1 MDIEPDILSWC
12 YKNDNI
18 ENTICIF
25 IGKDNQTFFNLTM
38 SLKSKKWILYKPETN
53 EIQETS
59 PMTTNWLKRRY
70 FYIEKCKDAQTIG
83 IVVGTLTTKG
93 YLEIVKEI
101 QELAKKRGIRSYL
114 ISVGKV
120 NPSKLANFMDI
131 DCFVLVG
138 CPENNIYNSKD
149 YFRPLVSVFEIQMS
163 LNPAWNDELP
173 GNYST
178 DFREF
183 LRDGKLYRNPDDG
196 EIKENDVSLVTG
208 KIRMGKIN
216 DTEMIEISTD
226 LMEKG
231 RNELA
236 ATSSRGDF
244 EGKLWK
250 GLEPALGQNMPSIIE
265 KGRSGIAISYSED
278 AMEN

>member
-1 MDIEPDILSWC
+1 
-12 YKNDNI
+12 
-18 ENTICIF
+18 
-25 IGKDNQTFFNLTM
+25 M
-38 SLKSKKWILYKPETN
+38 SLKSKKWILYKPEIN
-53 EIQETS
+53 EITETS

-101 QELAKKRGIRSYL
+101 QDIAKKRGIRSYL

-149 YFRPLVSVFEIQMS
+149 YFRPLVSVFEIQMA

-183 LRDGKLYRNPDDG
+183 LLDGKLYRNPDDG

-208 KIRMGKIN
+208 KMRMGKIN
-216 DTEMIEISTD
+216 IDTEMIQISTD

-236 ATSSRGDF
+236 ITSSRGDF
-244 EGKLWK
+244 EGRSWK
-250 GLEPALGQNMPSIIE
+250 GLEPALGQNMPSIVE